1 MGAGEKGS
9 GGAGEEGGEH
19 GVVGE
24 AHFEEGVVDGM
35 ACDGAVDGLVAYE
48 MVGSGLSAPATHL
61 VGGRHGC

>member
-35 ACDGAVDGLVAYE
+35 ACDRGLTGGWL
-48 MVGSGLSAPATHL
+48 MKWLGSGLSAHYL